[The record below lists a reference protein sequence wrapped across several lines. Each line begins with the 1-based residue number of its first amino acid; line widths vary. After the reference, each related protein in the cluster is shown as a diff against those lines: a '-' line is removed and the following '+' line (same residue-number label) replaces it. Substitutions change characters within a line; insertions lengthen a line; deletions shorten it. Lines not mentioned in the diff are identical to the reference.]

1 MAIYSDNPLNE
12 NTLQYSGI
20 AIFVFAIIYYLIQK
34 NSYCNEKSALCK
46 NPILVNSELEPN
58 KIIINKSNASI
69 VQHIKCEPLPLLDTT
84 TYSTM
89 TNKSIS
95 LYAFILIIIFGL
107 ILLIIYS
114 KSTVFNDVIFNTI
127 SSDKRGKVSLIILLM
142 IIITIIITVTNYLTR
157 GYESESI
164 ISLIVI
170 FIIVSIVFI
179 AFIDKSKVTPNIELQ
194 RKILFII
201 VIAIA
206 FITLQNL
213 RYIYNLQVGHALISS
228 GSLVT
233 LIVQLITIVLM
244 GIALIDNY
252 NLLDT
257 NFNAYII
264 YVIIFITLLIQ
275 TSLFGSHIYHC
286 IWKTYDCE
294 PDISITKES
303 NDMTKIKVNCS
314 ANLSLDNSIGLFI
327 LLAVLFIILPSNMA
341 INYITNGVQSIL
353 DAINYLLN
361 AINNIVFE

>member
-69 VQHIKCEPLPLLDTT
+69 VQHIKCEPLSSTDIT

-107 ILLIIYS
+107 ILLIIDS
-114 KSTVFNDVIFNTI
+114 KSPVFKDVMFNTI
-127 SSDKRGKVSLIILLM
+127 SSDYSDNVSLTILLM
-142 IIITIIITVTNYLTR
+142 IIITIIIAVTNYLTR

-164 ISLIVI
+164 FALIVI
-170 FIIVSIVFI
+170 FIIVSIVCI
-179 AFIDKSKVTPNIELQ
+179 AYVDRDKPNINLQ
-194 RKILFII
+194 SEILLII

-233 LIVQLITIVLM
+233 FIVQLITIVLM

-257 NFNAYII
+257 NFNEYII

-275 TSLFGSHIYHC
+275 TALFGSHIYHC
-286 IWKTYDCE
+286 VWKTYDCE
-294 PDISITKES
+294 PDIIITKES

-314 ANLSLDNSIGLFI
+314 ANLSIDNSIGLFI
-327 LLAVLFIILPSNMA
+327 LLAVLFIILPSDMA